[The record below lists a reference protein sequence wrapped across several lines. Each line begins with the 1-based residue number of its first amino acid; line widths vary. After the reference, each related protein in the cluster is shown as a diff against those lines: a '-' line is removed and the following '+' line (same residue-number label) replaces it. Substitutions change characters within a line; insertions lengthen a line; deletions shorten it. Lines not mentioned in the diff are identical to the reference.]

1 MHTQQC
7 KNFWIPITDCAKDF
21 GHRFGIATYDL
32 NATKIAMHIQS
43 TEVLQYDDIFIMLQG
58 LFEMEFFKAIGNL
71 ITALGGPDI
80 LTEINVLAPASLN
93 GFLSGKNFNS

>member
-1 MHTQQC
+1 
-7 KNFWIPITDCAKDF
+7 
-21 GHRFGIATYDL
+21 
-32 NATKIAMHIQS
+32 MHIQS

-71 ITALGGPDI
+71 ITALGGPDM

-93 GFLSGKNFNS
+93 GFLSGKNFNRCKCLHPILTVAFEILLFNALNFLKTYEKREQQ